1 MHSAR
6 PDAERVQAAAP
17 AGTSMC
23 PSGSQQ
29 ARWFHLRA
37 RGSEEGPRGL
47 EEGGGAAGY
56 AAVGGRPPRA
66 RAWKTTANISPLL
79 KLGYRRC
86 TMLH

>member
-6 PDAERVQAAAP
+6 PDAERVPAAAP
-17 AGTSMC
+17 AGTSTC
-23 PSGSQQ
+23 PSGGQQ

-47 EEGGGAAGY
+47 GVGGAAGY
-56 AAVGGRPPRA
+56 AAVGGLPPRA
-66 RAWKTTANISPLL
+66 RDWKTTANISPLL
-79 KLGYRRC
+79 KLGCRRF